1 MAQMTS
7 YRCVAATLIFF
18 SVLLYSVA
26 GNTVQAEQDYVY
38 DSQDERNPFI
48 PLVTAEGRLLQL
60 EKPEASKK
68 ELNLEGIIY
77 DKYGITY
84 AIVNGTVI
92 RIGDYLAGFQVLKIE
107 KNKVVLVKEGQLL
120 EILLKEEK

>member
-1 MAQMTS
+1 MVQMIN
-7 YRCVAATLIFF
+7 YRCMAAVLIFF
-18 SVLLYSVA
+18 SLLLYSVEGSA
-26 GNTVQAEQDYVY
+26 VRAERDYVY
-38 DSQDERNPFI
+38 DSQGERNPFI

-68 ELNLEGIIY
+68 ALNLEGIIY

-107 KNKVVLVKEGQLL
+107 KNKVVLVKEGQVL